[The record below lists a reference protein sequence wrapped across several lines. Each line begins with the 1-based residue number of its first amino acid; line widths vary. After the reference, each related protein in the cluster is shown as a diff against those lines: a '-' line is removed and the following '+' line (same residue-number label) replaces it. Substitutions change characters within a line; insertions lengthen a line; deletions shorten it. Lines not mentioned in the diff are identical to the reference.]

1 MNHANRLSRFPTVN
15 EPAREDD
22 AAGGATG
29 GGAARPLAHAL
40 ALRLL
45 TVKGADAASLKGY
58 IARTG
63 LADAMVDV
71 LEELTR
77 RVRGMRVEFE
87 DLATASRAAA
97 PTTPAG
103 VPAEPAS
110 QPAAPQAT
118 VTPATAPRTPHP
130 GW

>member
-1 MNHANRLSRFPTVN
+1 MNHANRPSRFPTVN
-15 EPAREDD
+15 EAAREDD
-22 AAGGATG
+22 AAGGAT
-29 GGAARPLAHAL
+29 ARPLAHAL

-45 TVKGADAASLKGY
+45 TVKGADAVSLKGY

-71 LEELTR
+71 LEELSR

-97 PTTPAG
+97 PTAPAG
-103 VPAEPAS
+103 AAAEPAS
-110 QPAAPQAT
+110 QQAAPPAT
-118 VTPATAPRTPHP
+118 VTPATAARPHP

>member
-15 EPAREDD
+15 EATREDD
-22 AAGGATG
+22 AAGGTTG
-29 GGAARPLAHAL
+29 GAAARPLAHAL

-45 TVKGADAASLKGY
+45 TVKGADAVSLKGY

-71 LEELTR
+71 LEGLSR

-97 PTTPAG
+97 PNPAG
-103 VPAEPAS
+103 APAEPAS

-118 VTPATAPRTPHP
+118 VTPATAPRPHP

>member
-15 EPAREDD
+15 EAAREDD
-22 AAGGATG
+22 AAGGAT
-29 GGAARPLAHAL
+29 ARPLAHAL

-45 TVKGADAASLKGY
+45 TVKGADAVSLKGY

-71 LEELTR
+71 LEGLSR

-97 PTTPAG
+97 PNPAG
-103 VPAEPAS
+103 APAEPAS

-118 VTPATAPRTPHP
+118 VTPATAPRPHP